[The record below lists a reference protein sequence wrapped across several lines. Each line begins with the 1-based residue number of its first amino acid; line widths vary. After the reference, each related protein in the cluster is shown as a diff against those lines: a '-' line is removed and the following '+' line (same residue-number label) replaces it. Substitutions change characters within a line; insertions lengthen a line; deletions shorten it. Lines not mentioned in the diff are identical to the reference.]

1 MDSKARTRFGLLM
14 LMPAVVI
21 MVVFVAYPVL
31 STIWSSFTNAKIQNL
46 NPEFVGMD
54 NYVKA
59 FKDPLVKSSLVFT
72 VGFTVIATSLETVL
86 GMMLALIM
94 NRKFKGQGLVRAII
108 LIPWAIPTI
117 VSGMMWQFMFAE
129 GYGIINQ
136 LLLKSGMIEA
146 SIPWLTNARWSF
158 LAIVIADTWKT
169 SPYMSL
175 MLLSGIQTI
184 PVELYESASID
195 GANAWNKFRYI
206 TLPLLKPVLMVSL
219 LFRTVQS
226 FRIYDLICALTNGGP
241 ANSTQS
247 LTMYTVKTYFN
258 FGNTGYGAALA
269 MLTFAV
275 SMVIALLFA
284 DGMKEKMKGGK

>member
-1 MDSKARTRFGLLM
+1 MESKARIRFGLLM
-14 LMPAVVI
+14 LTPAIVI
-21 MVVFVAYPVL
+21 MVVFVAYPVI
-31 STIWSSFTNAKIQNL
+31 STVWSSFTNAKIQTQL
-46 NPEFVGMD
+46 PKFVGLD
-54 NYVKA
+54 NYIKA
-59 FKDPLVKSSLVFT
+59 FKDPLVRTSMVFT
-72 VGFTVIATSLETVL
+72 IGFTVIATTLETVL
-86 GMMLALIM
+86 GMILALIM

-136 LLLKSGMIEA
+136 LLLKSGMISA
-146 SIPWLTNARWSF
+146 SIPWLTNAGWSF

-184 PVELYESASID
+184 SVELYESASID

-269 MLTFAV
+269 MITFAV

-284 DGMKEKMKGGK
+284 DGMKEKMKGGR

>member
-1 MDSKARTRFGLLM
+1 MDSKARTRFGILM
-14 LMPAVVI
+14 LMPAI
-21 MVVFVAYPVL
+21 IMMVVFVAYPVL
-31 STIWSSFTNAKIQNL
+31 STVWSSFTNAKVQTRL
-46 NPEFVGMD
+46 PEFVGLE
-54 NYVKA
+54 NYIKVW
-59 FKDPLVKSSLVFT
+59 KDPLVKSSMIFT
-72 VGFTVIATSLETVL
+72 VGFTVIATSIETVL
-86 GMMLALIM
+86 GMLLALIM
-94 NRKFKGQGLVRAII
+94 NRKFKGQGLVRAMI

-136 LLLKSGMIEA
+136 LLLRSGMAAA
-146 SIPWLTNARWSF
+146 SIPWLTNAKWSF

-175 MLLSGIQTI
+175 MLLSGLQTI
-184 PVELYESASID
+184 PVELYESSGID

-269 MLTFAV
+269 MVTFAV
-275 SMVIALLFA
+275 SMVIAFLFA
-284 DGMKEKMKGGK
+284 DGMKEKMGGGK

>member
-1 MDSKARTRFGLLM
+1 M

>member
-1 MDSKARTRFGLLM
+1 MDSKARTRFGILM
-14 LMPAVVI
+14 LMPAI
-21 MVVFVAYPVL
+21 IMMVVFVAYPVL
-31 STIWSSFTNAKIQNL
+31 STIWSSFTNAKVQTRI
-46 NPEFVGMD
+46 PEFVGFE
-54 NYVKA
+54 NYIKVW
-59 FKDPLVKSSLVFT
+59 KDPLVKSSMIFT
-72 VGFTVIATSLETVL
+72 VGFTVIATSIETVL
-86 GMMLALIM
+86 GMLLALIM
-94 NRKFKGQGLVRAII
+94 NRKFKGQGLVRAMI

-136 LLLKSGMIEA
+136 LLLKSGMAAA
-146 SIPWLTNARWSF
+146 SIPWLTNAKWSF

-175 MLLSGIQTI
+175 MLLSGLQTI
-184 PVELYESASID
+184 PVELYESSGID

-269 MLTFAV
+269 MVTFAV
-275 SMVIALLFA
+275 SMVIAFLFA
-284 DGMKEKMKGGK
+284 DGMKEKMGGGK